1 MKLIQTTRHRKFFE
15 VLASTRDAQ
24 ASMMVLRPG
33 QSSGEPDNEHPWADQ
48 WLFVISGTGRAKVGK
63 RNVPLKQGS
72 LLLIE
77 KGEVHQIT
85 NTGRR
90 ELTTINLY
98 SPPAYTA
105 SGDLRR
111 PPGR

>member
-1 MKLIQTTRHRKFFE
+1 MKLIQTGRHRKFFE
-15 VLASTRDAQ
+15 VLASTRHAQ
-24 ASMMVLRPG
+24 AAMMVLRPG
-33 QSSGEPDNEHPWADQ
+33 QSSGELDNEHPWADQ
-48 WLFVISGTGRAKVGK
+48 WLFVIAGSGKAKVGK
-63 RNVPLKQGS
+63 RNLALKQGS

-90 ELTTINLY
+90 ELMTVNFY
-98 SPPAYTA
+98 SPPAYTE
-105 SGDLRR
+105 SGELRR